1 MFENESLCLFCCSN
15 LQVILDADKKIGG
28 KLIEKSTYEWRT
40 GMERLGRDSPD
51 TFKAMMI
58 IIPGPSTL
66 TIF

>member
-40 GMERLGRDSPD
+40 GMERLGRDRAQTRSR
-51 TFKAMMI
+51 
-58 IIPGPSTL
+58 L
-66 TIF
+66 